1 MTYLFSDQKYEGVKS
16 VPLLETKYLD
26 FRVNLDKFDCII
38 FTSKKA
44 IIALNR
50 NFIPWQKKKVF
61 CIGKPTANFA
71 RINGAKM
78 VIEFNALTGRDFA
91 QKILHTYKNNTFFYP
106 RARDVVNDVYSIL
119 LQNGVKIEKEIVYET
134 VCKEIEPFEIERNSI
149 LIFTSPK
156 IVKCFANKFD
166 FRDDFRLIAIGKT
179 TKDAFAKS
187 LNVEIPKI
195 PTIKNCIDLAFANK
209 GK

>member
-1 MTYLFSDQKYEGVKS
+1 VHSST
-16 VPLLETKYLD
+16 
-26 FRVNLDKFDCII
+26 
-38 FTSKKA
+38 
-44 IIALNR
+44 
-50 NFIPWQKKKVF
+50 
-61 CIGKPTANFA
+61 GK
-71 RINGAKM
+71 
-78 VIEFNALTGRDFA
+78 EFA
-91 QKILHTYKNNTFFYP
+91 QNILRSYRNNIFFYP
-106 RARDVVNDVYSIL
+106 RAKEVVNDVYSIL

-166 FRDDFRLIAIGKT
+166 FKDDFRLIAIGKT